1 MNRNGRPRSAD
12 PMPPSR
18 WHLLSDERPD
28 TLPAG
33 EALVSDPVAEFAR
46 LIDDAHRVLTSE
58 DLAGLLVAA
67 RRLTAPLAE
76 GRPLPRPADRLGG
89 GRPGLSSAAR
99 AYLRPISVVLYF
111 STRRSGPARAPALV
125 GLGARLDDYLDEVA
139 ARPKGCAVPR

>member
-1 MNRNGRPRSAD
+1 
-12 PMPPSR
+12 MPHRR
-18 WHLLSDERPD
+18 WHLLTDGRPD

-33 EALVSDPVAEFAR
+33 ETLVSDPLAELAR
-46 LIDDAHRVLTSE
+46 LIDEAHRVLSSE

-67 RRLTAPLAE
+67 RALTAPLAE
-76 GRPLPRPADRLGG
+76 GRPPRRPADRLGR

-99 AYLRPISVVLYF
+99 VYLRPIRVVLYL
-111 STRRSGPARAPALV
+111 STRRSGPAQAPALV